1 VASHQWYE
9 NCAVAQFY
17 TRLYP
22 SNLTLHKE
30 PLKETLHAHSKD
42 VKSCLGLTLS
52 DKQNSFWVFRYLCD
66 QLGLKTSVK
75 KRKNKV
81 IEVWIDEDWYSWV
94 MELLERRRIDREY
107 ANQLLSMENVR
118 EEINETI
125 EGIEATSDNEVCRWK
140 VSEKVFVNLGFKMK
154 EGLILQINSIN
165 RLFNVLCDGVSRWVS
180 EDNLNVYC
188 PL

>member
-1 VASHQWYE
+1 M
-9 NCAVAQFY
+9 
-17 TRLYP
+17 
-22 SNLTLHKE
+22 
-30 PLKETLHAHSKD
+30 
-42 VKSCLGLTLS
+42 
-52 DKQNSFWVFRYLCD
+52 
-66 QLGLKTSVK
+66 
-75 KRKNKV
+75 